1 MFSASN
7 KCASKVGINRSC
19 VEKSA
24 LSLLNIN
31 KLKNIKK
38 FKKYSSEK
46 FFQEQKVFHFCS

>member
-1 MFSASN
+1 MFSTTN
-7 KCASKVGINRSC
+7 KCANKVGINRSC

-24 LSLLNIN
+24 LNLLNIN

-46 FFQEQKVFHFCS
+46 FFQEQKVFHFSF